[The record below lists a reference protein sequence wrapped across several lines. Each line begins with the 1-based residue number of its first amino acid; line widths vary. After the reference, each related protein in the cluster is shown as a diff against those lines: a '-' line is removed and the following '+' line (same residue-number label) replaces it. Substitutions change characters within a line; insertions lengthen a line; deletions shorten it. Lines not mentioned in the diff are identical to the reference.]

1 MLGFV
6 NEVKEAVQDYKPQL
20 DIETMVSQ
28 NRIEIP
34 SIKYDHTPS
43 HFSPTTRA
51 KTEWLMKK
59 SSKISQ
65 RKKKHAG
72 KGQSDRLEELIKQ
85 SHKTIRD
92 IETAKRELLKVQHEV
107 MEQDEKLENLN
118 RIYGGYKTNRSQINN
133 GEPPESDKREDAG
146 FLVKAIRALESRLHK
161 SRVQIGKA
169 KHRAEVL
176 KNNINSKRYAKL
188 KAKRLVLSWMNTV
201 TEKQDALQSL
211 SKHVY
216 RLKILW

>member
-34 SIKYDHTPS
+34 ASNTINPIP
-43 HFSPTTRA
+43 FSPTTRA

-146 FLVKAIRALESRLHK
+146 FLVKAIRALEAACTNR
-161 SRVQIGKA
+161 
-169 KHRAEVL
+169 E
-176 KNNINSKRYAKL
+176 
-188 KAKRLVLSWMNTV
+188 
-201 TEKQDALQSL
+201 
-211 SKHVY
+211 Y
-216 RLKILW
+216 RLGKPSMS